1 MIGVIRIACAI
12 TIAVGVKSS
21 PISPR
26 GPARTAEDR
35 RRPDHDRRQSHRA
48 IEHHDQRVPPGETAD
63 GDDRTDGQTHGA
75 GDANRGQA
83 DLQAQQNDT
92 EQRRVAAGDQLKCL
106 GRGGPEAVHR
116 GLCNAGRLAK
126 YVLDC
131 IYGRDNARTRH
142 NNSGSHGRSK
152 YAPQYIMRLIPALT
166 WAMEGGPDA
175 TLDARLVP
183 LLDAIAVTGSLAA
196 AVAERRMSYR
206 AGWGLLRDCE
216 RAFGAPLV
224 ELQRGRG
231 ARLRGRGYAIA
242 TRTTRG
248 GTKAAA
254 KRPPGLILDLGP
266 QTARG
271 EPARFS
277 RPWSSPRA
285 TTSRSPRC
293 GIRRHRPSG
302 SRLKLSFMGSL
313 HALQQF
319 AENHADAAGFHVAL
333 GVRNARDLAPFRR
346 WLNPRRDRLIRFV
359 DREQGLILP
368 RGNPARVRNFKD
380 IARKRLRFVNRQ
392 MGSGTRLLID
402 RIVAEEGLRPDAVQ
416 GYTKEEFTHPA
427 IAATVASGG
436 ADAGFGLRA
445 VAAERG
451 LAFVPLLTERYYLAV
466 RKAQLH
472 TAGIATLLPCLHSP
486 AFARLANGFAG
497 YDAARA
503 GTVVTV
509 DALGTP

>member
-1 MIGVIRIACAI
+1 
-12 TIAVGVKSS
+12 
-21 PISPR
+21 
-26 GPARTAEDR
+26 
-35 RRPDHDRRQSHRA
+35 
-48 IEHHDQRVPPGETAD
+48 
-63 GDDRTDGQTHGA
+63 
-75 GDANRGQA
+75 
-83 DLQAQQNDT
+83 
-92 EQRRVAAGDQLKCL
+92 
-106 GRGGPEAVHR
+106 
-116 GLCNAGRLAK
+116 
-126 YVLDC
+126 
-131 IYGRDNARTRH
+131 
-142 NNSGSHGRSK
+142 
-152 YAPQYIMRLIPALT
+152 MRLIPALT

-183 LLDAIAVTGSLAA
+183 LLDAIAATGSLAA
-196 AVAERRMSYR
+196 AVVERRMSYR

-231 ARLRGRGYAIA
+231 ARLADAG
-242 TRTTRG
+242 TRLLHAQHVAEQRL
-248 GTKAAA
+248 
-254 KRPPGLILDLGP
+254 RRSVPGLTLDLGP
-266 QTARG
+266 QTPRG
-271 EPARFS
+271 KPARFS
-277 RPWSSPRA
+277 TVVIAASHDLALAALRDSAPSSIGL
-285 TTSRSPRC
+285 T
-293 GIRRHRPSG
+293 IE
-302 SRLKLSFMGSL
+302 LSFMGSL

-509 DALGTP
+509 DALGAP